1 MDRIELVH
9 CDTLSCEAIVRRAP
23 NGELILVCQ
32 CGGTGEPMPE
42 NRVYVFHSADEGS
55 TWTKPQLIVP
65 DNGRAVYATEVAVA
79 EGEIIVFLTEHD
91 GRFTDW
97 RSYAVSSFD
106 GGYTF
111 TKKCDMA
118 QLSGFCFARGM
129 IRAGGRYVLT
139 YQRYPVSRERD
150 KELRAEHKFIWES
163 GVDFV
168 ESGTFSTVDFMNFQP
183 SERAARL
190 PLRFSDGRPKWVWS
204 EPTIAPLPDG
214 RLVMLLRFDARNYL
228 YRSESSDC
236 GKTWSEPVPTDI
248 PNPGNKPKLIPLS
261 DGRIALL
268 HTPQTGW
275 QYIRRQPLSLWISD
289 DGMQSWGY
297 RRDVVTF
304 PGWLSYPDGFQSEDG
319 KRILFSFEL
328 NRHDVYFVDAEI

>member
-97 RSYAVSSFD
+97 HSYAVSSFD

-118 QLSGFCFARGM
+118 QLSGFCFARGGNSF
-129 IRAGGRYVLT
+129 RQRRGGGVC
-139 YQRYPVSRERD
+139 
-150 KELRAEHKFIWES
+150 RAE
-163 GVDFV
+163 
-168 ESGTFSTVDFMNFQP
+168 
-183 SERAARL
+183 
-190 PLRFSDGRPKWVWS
+190 RF
-204 EPTIAPLPDG
+204 
-214 RLVMLLRFDARNYL
+214 
-228 YRSESSDC
+228 
-236 GKTWSEPVPTDI
+236 
-248 PNPGNKPKLIPLS
+248 
-261 DGRIALL
+261 
-268 HTPQTGW
+268 
-275 QYIRRQPLSLWISD
+275 IRRLRVLGESCGGGNSSCNRT
-289 DGMQSWGY
+289 GTKGGGEGGETRGNY
-297 RRDVVTF
+297 
-304 PGWLSYPDGFQSEDG
+304 YG
-319 KRILFSFEL
+319 K
-328 NRHDVYFVDAEI
+328 